1 MAESVSQAPE
11 VADAVAVDTERV
23 QFAAMLAPF
32 LNEALTGDTPVDE
45 LKARLRTALGGG
57 TDGETELVVALQ
69 QEQSVGVQAESAQ
82 EDPRLTNFKGQFNA
96 LSEDER
102 KNFTWEQVLRVAGSV
117 DSLLESASKLN
128 NAQVFEVDE
137 NNNLVFCDGGDEV
150 PNSTLGQNY
159 FTCRNAAHEA
169 GLELFSEAEYRRLQ
183 GRSSLKY
190 EKRMIT
196 WLESG
201 ENPSFALGAYWDRG
215 GVYVSED
222 SPRYGYDPRIG
233 DYVRGARRL
242 LRVKLKLKS

>member
-1 MAESVSQAPE
+1 MAESVSQAQE
-11 VADAVAVDTERV
+11 VAEAVAVDTERV

-32 LNEALTGDTPVDE
+32 LNDALTGDTPVDE

-69 QEQSVGVQAESAQ
+69 QEQHEGVQAESAP
-82 EDPRLTNFKGQFNA
+82 EDPRLATFKEQFNA
-96 LSEDER
+96 LSGAER
-102 KNFTWEQVLRVAGSV
+102 RNLTWQQVLNAAGSV
-117 DSLLESASKLN
+117 DSLLESVNKLE

-159 FTCRNAAHEA
+159 FACRNAAHEA

-183 GRSSLKY
+183 GRGSRKY
-190 EKRMIT
+190 EKNMIT

-201 ENPSFALGAYWDRG
+201 ENPSFALNA
-215 GVYVSED
+215 
-222 SPRYGYDPRIG
+222 
-233 DYVRGARRL
+233 
-242 LRVKLKLKS
+242 